1 MCKMLQPFFYR
12 LATGKGELQELVYVM
27 AMLIDLSCLRD
38 NVTNRV
44 GAARSVVI
52 QRKRFIGGC

>member
-1 MCKMLQPFFYR
+1 
-12 LATGKGELQELVYVM
+12 M
-27 AMLIDLSCLRD
+27 AMLIDLSQYLVIAQTVDLSCLRD

-44 GAARSVVI
+44 EAARSVAI